1 MWSKHL
7 NWWVSS
13 RQDIMR
19 VGPVLNG
26 LLSLE
31 VATISPCITLRHL
44 TLRSWFL
51 TWMSARLSTFSLAPV
66 PSCYTY
72 QHRNVRAISHNQK
85 LQTYQHFRVGQSY
98 PWEIAWT
105 SPPFQQ
111 ESNFQ
116 SNGMKDIYAQMFTKT
131 DLFCISKHYHTSW
144 TRHRRFCLNF
154 FTCLFTSSQYF
165 LLLQ

>member
-1 MWSKHL
+1 MNLSKYYSSFRILDFMWSKHL

-116 SNGMKDIYAQMFTKT
+116 SNGMKDIYVTHKCLQKRTFSAFQNIIIHHGRDT
-131 DLFCISKHYHTSW
+131 DVFV
-144 TRHRRFCLNF
+144 
-154 FTCLFTSSQYF
+154 
-165 LLLQ
+165 